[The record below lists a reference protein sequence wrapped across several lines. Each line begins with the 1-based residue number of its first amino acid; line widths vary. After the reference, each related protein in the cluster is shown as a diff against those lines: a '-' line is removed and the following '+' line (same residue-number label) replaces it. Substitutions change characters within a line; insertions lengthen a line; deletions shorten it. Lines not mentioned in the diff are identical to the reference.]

1 MLTIESLIA
10 VIGLCGTFWCIGYAM
25 GKDSKNRHQ
34 KRPPNA
40 RLRSFLIHN

>member
-25 GKDSKNRHQ
+25 GKDSKKQTSKKTAQRQ
-34 KRPPNA
+34 VTV
-40 RLRSFLIHN
+40 LFDT